1 MSSYWNIFKS
11 GPPKATPAQKKAAK
25 KKVEDKMSG
34 KRKSKPKP
42 KPEKKTRP
50 KKKNIGVV
58 KAIKTIMAN
67 KDKAY

>member
-11 GPPKATPAQKKAAK
+11 SPPKATEAQKKAAK

-34 KRKSKPKP
+34 KRKPKPKP
-42 KPEKKTRP
+42 KPKPKKKA

-58 KAIKTIMAN
+58 KAAKTIMSH